1 MPDIATDKIEQ
12 ARIKLARAKAR
23 LQMLEARARKATR
36 ARQTRRKVILGGLLL
51 REAIVD
57 PHYAKTL
64 DDLLTKVEREQDQSA
79 FKNWTWRDVS
89 ENEAKDVNYD

>member
-36 ARQTRRKVILGGLLL
+36 ARQTRRKVILGGLLGVTS
-51 REAIVD
+51 RFVRQTT
-57 PHYAKTL
+57 HFRT
-64 DDLLTKVEREQDQSA
+64 
-79 FKNWTWRDVS
+79 
-89 ENEAKDVNYD
+89 